1 MSLIAF
7 QTISDQLQN
16 TAWHSSEELVGGV
29 PTAVLW
35 RRLERRPLWEEMRSE
50 LIVIDGEEYKI
61 ATFLTAPW
69 NTVGEY
75 LSAKNKASYAANSR
89 PGTFGA
95 NRPTDAL
102 RTVDEWKLLRARIES
117 GGLKVRSD
125 GGVVLQPVVA
135 AHRLG
140 LASVPMLDAKISVRE
155 KLDWLSSLGFGDF
168 TRAQWDHLTK
178 ADRLSRVGRSLEGAV
193 WVETLDIIENLPA
206 PW

>member
-1 MSLIAF
+1 METFA
-7 QTISDQLQN
+7 
-16 TAWHSSEELVGGV
+16 SS
-29 PTAVLW
+29 
-35 RRLERRPLWEEMRSE
+35 
-50 LIVIDGEEYKI
+50 Y
-61 ATFLTAPW
+61 
-69 NTVGEY
+69 
-75 LSAKNKASYAANSR
+75 
-89 PGTFGA
+89 
-95 NRPTDAL
+95 
-102 RTVDEWKLLRARIES
+102 RI
-117 GGLKVRSD
+117 GGLKIRSD
-125 GGVVLQPVVA
+125 GRVVLQRVVA